1 MKDMELKKKVLGE
14 IMDLMNEKDGE
25 MLGKHPKLM
34 AAKIEVEPKE
44 EGEEMGPE
52 SDLKDESKLEDSLE
66 SGEEPSDM
74 VEGLTPEMIQK
85 LKELLAEEK

>member
-34 AAKIEVEPKE
+34 AAKIEIEPKE
-44 EGEEMGPE
+44 GEEKEMDLEKDPKEEMMGE
-52 SDLKDESKLEDSLE
+52 SPLESEKEDSL
-66 SGEEPSDM
+66 
-74 VEGLTPEMIQK
+74 VEGLTPEMIEK
-85 LKELLAEEK
+85 LKEMLGE

>member
-34 AAKIEVEPKE
+34 AAKIEIEPKE
-44 EGEEMGPE
+44 DEKEMDQE
-52 SDLKDESKLEDSLE
+52 SDLKSELMPEGGLELEKDEMEI
-66 SGEEPSDM
+66 
-74 VEGLTPEMIQK
+74 EGLTPEMIQK
-85 LKELLAEEK
+85 LKEMLDEEK